1 MSAQA
6 AVASTAPKKNNKKG
20 VASQLV
26 FSELEDLFLNTKG
39 KALRNIVK
47 KKAKYSELDKQVRKG
62 EIVPNAQ
69 QKLQIQSIPILNDEI
84 TELEALC
91 KLYMQSNPTYA
102 EAKVEAAPAMSE
114 EDVAKVV
121 EDAMTLCAKSA
132 VLTALMKEDTSFVEC
147 SEGERASMLMVS
159 RNY

>member
-1 MSAQA
+1 M
-6 AVASTAPKKNNKKG
+6 
-20 VASQLV
+20 
-26 FSELEDLFLNTKG
+26 
-39 KALRNIVK
+39 
-47 KKAKYSELDKQVRKG
+47 
-62 EIVPNAQ
+62 
-69 QKLQIQSIPILNDEI
+69 NDEI